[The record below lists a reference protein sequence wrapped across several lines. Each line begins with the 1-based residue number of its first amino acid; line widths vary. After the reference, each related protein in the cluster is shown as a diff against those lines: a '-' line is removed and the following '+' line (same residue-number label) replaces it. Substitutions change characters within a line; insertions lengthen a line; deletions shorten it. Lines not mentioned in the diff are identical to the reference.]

1 MSELVLLLCCPG
13 FPLWISR
20 FESLSTD
27 VIPKSDS
34 EGGRQR
40 DLTTRMNRHG
50 RKLGMTP
57 CARTGAATL
66 HRHDKPTLGP
76 SLARF
81 PVCEFGMTIK
91 KKGWPI
97 QACLLA

>member
-1 MSELVLLLCCPG
+1 MFRPHRLCQGNPSTTPNSLGLKRFLL
-13 FPLWISR
+13 I
-20 FESLSTD
+20 

-34 EGGRQR
+34 EGDRQR
-40 DLTTRMNRHG
+40 DLTMRLNHHG

-81 PVCEFGMTIK
+81 QRASSG
-91 KKGWPI
+91 
-97 QACLLA
+97 